1 MLDLSVTPKH
11 GNAGG
16 RYFPHTGHL
25 GVSPVVVQGKVATK
39 LPPVCDP
46 LLVKNISLRIK
57 CTEYRTG
64 GAFEGD
70 LQNTLWE
77 QSQLLLAPPDGEKYL
92 NVGDWDQQFKMA
104 IPIEAATQGRSTMC
118 IREYKVVWRME
129 VAIEH
134 KPIHYVGTSITK
146 AFALNLQNHQ
156 APPSRPLSP
165 SPSLYIGSDAY
176 VSNVCLN
183 IPHGVFGPGDSF
195 HVSLV
200 IKPENPSTMVK
211 KVTVVLERLIELV
224 GSKSAGRRD
233 SFNDQ
238 SPPKRRHIHSSRSY
252 SPTQTSR
259 LSSILRRSL
268 SPRPPFHRLQPD
280 PYTLIGPSIQHE
292 GQVIRDKITESS
304 STDMTSGVAGFRCS
318 LPMSLPRRT
327 GKWALG
333 ETHQTGLVSMSYQ
346 LRASITL
353 KGDRRSSPSKT
364 FILPAAPIILI
375 STSITERLNA
385 VAAVEHKRKK
395 LGSLGKGLYLHG
407 ENSSIVDSRNPIH
420 RQEPLALST
429 VTSVA
434 TNIKPILLS
443 PDKSQHP
450 PPQSISFSFPSPP
463 QRSPTVSSLPIQSLL
478 NPESSKSP
486 PNHQLPSPPP
496 TREGPRSL
504 DVIAN
509 PESGSLLH
517 MFHAQGSGRRISS
530 TTSEEEEVQPSR
542 SRQKLRAEPPTTI
555 AEFEWPSLPS
565 LDTLGLGLPHVP
577 EDQRPRSRPRTAPI
591 HSTFAM
597 SKNGVPPP
605 LSGVFGR
612 PMSGGELGQRPM
624 TSAGTSRD
632 WREEED
638 AATFAFALPK
648 DKEHADT
655 GR

>member
-25 GVSPVVVQGKVATK
+25 GVSPVVVQGRVATK

-46 LLVKNISLRIK
+46 LLVKSISLRIK

-77 QSQLLLAPPDGEKYL
+77 QSQLLLAPPNGEKYI

-156 APPSRPLSP
+156 APPLRPLSP
-165 SPSLYIGSDAY
+165 IPSLYIGSDAY
-176 VSNVCLN
+176 VSEVRLCV
-183 IPHGVFGPGDSF
+183 PHGVFGPGDSF
-195 HVSLV
+195 HVALQ
-200 IKPENPSTMVK
+200 IKPENPTTMIK
-211 KVTVVLERLIELV
+211 KVTVVLERLITLV
-224 GSKSAGRRD
+224 DTKSASRRD

-238 SPPKRRHIHSSRSY
+238 LPPKRRHMHSSRSY
-252 SPTQTSR
+252 SPTQSSK

-268 SPRPPFHRLQPD
+268 SPRPPFHRLRPD
-280 PYTLIGPSIQHE
+280 LHPLIDHSVQRE
-292 GQVIRDKITESS
+292 GQVIRDKITESASTEMS
-304 STDMTSGVAGFRCS
+304 SEGAGFWCS

-333 ETHQTGLVSMSYQ
+333 ETHQTGLVSISYQ
-346 LRASITL
+346 LRASITF
-353 KGDRRSSPSKT
+353 KGDRRTSPSET
-364 FILPAAPIILI
+364 FVLPAVPVIVI
-375 STSITERLNA
+375 STSTAERLDA
-385 VAAVEHKRKK
+385 VAAAQPKRKK

-407 ENSSIVDSRNPIH
+407 ENSSILDSESPLLS
-420 RQEPLALST
+420 QEPPALSP
-429 VTSVA
+429 VSGVA
-434 TNIKPILLS
+434 TDIKPILLP

-463 QRSPTVSSLPIQSLL
+463 QRSPTVSSLPIHSLL
-478 NPESSKSP
+478 NPETSKSP
-486 PNHQLPSPPP
+486 PNHQLLSPPP
-496 TREGPRSL
+496 TRQGPSSL
-504 DVIAN
+504 AEVTD
-509 PESGSLLH
+509 PESGSLLQL
-517 MFHAQGSGRRISS
+517 FHVQGSGRRIST

-542 SRQKLRAEPPTTI
+542 SRQKLRAELPTTI
-555 AEFEWPSLPS
+555 AGFEWPSLPS
-565 LDTLGLGLPHVP
+565 LDALGMGLPHVP
-577 EDQRPRSRPRTAPI
+577 EDHRPRSRPRTAPI
-591 HSTFAM
+591 HSAFAI
-597 SKNGVPPP
+597 SKNDIPPP
-605 LSGVFGR
+605 LSGRFGR
-612 PMSGGELGQRPM
+612 TMSGGELQQRPV
-624 TSAGTSRD
+624 TSAGASRS
-632 WREEED
+632 WRKDKD
-638 AATFAFALPK
+638 AATFAFALPE
-648 DKEHADT
+648 DKEHTDM
-655 GR
+655 GG

>member
-1 MLDLSVTPKH
+1 M
-11 GNAGG
+11 
-16 RYFPHTGHL
+16 
-25 GVSPVVVQGKVATK
+25 VVQGKVATK

-46 LLVKNISLRIK
+46 LLVKSISLRIK

-129 VAIEH
+129 VVIEH

-156 APPSRPLSP
+156 APPLRPLSP
-165 SPSLYIGSDAY
+165 SPSLCIGSDAY
-176 VSNVCLN
+176 VSEACLN
-183 IPHGVFGPGDSF
+183 VPHGVFGPGDSF
-195 HVSLV
+195 HVALL
-200 IKPENPSTMVK
+200 IKPENPTTMVK

-224 GSKSAGRRD
+224 DSKSASRRD
-233 SFNDQ
+233 SFNDR
-238 SPPKRRHIHSSRSY
+238 SPSKRRHVHSSRSY

-259 LSSILRRSL
+259 LTSILRRSL
-268 SPRPPFHRLQPD
+268 SPRPPFHRLQSD
-280 PYTLIGPSIQHE
+280 PHTSVGPSVQHE

-304 STDMTSGVAGFRCS
+304 TTDMTSGGAGFRCS

-353 KGDRRSSPSKT
+353 KGVRRSSPSKT
-364 FILPAAPIILI
+364 FILPTAPITLI
-375 STSITERLNA
+375 STSTTERLDA
-385 VAAVEHKRKK
+385 VAAAEHKRKK

-407 ENSSIVDSRNPIH
+407 ENSSIVDSRDPVH
-420 RQEPLALST
+420 PEEPPALST
-429 VTSVA
+429 VIGVA
-434 TNIKPILLS
+434 TNIKPILP

-450 PPQSISFSFPSPP
+450 PPQSISFSFPSPS
-463 QRSPTVSSLPIQSLL
+463 QRSPTVRSLPIQSLL
-478 NPESSKSP
+478 NPETSKSSS
-486 PNHQLPSPPP
+486 NHQLPSPPP
-496 TREGPRSL
+496 TRQGPSSL
-504 DVIAN
+504 DVVTD
-509 PESGSLLH
+509 PESGSLLRL
-517 MFHAQGSGRRISS
+517 FHVQGSGRRIST

-577 EDQRPRSRPRTAPI
+577 EDHRPRSRPRTAPI

-605 LSGVFGR
+605 LSGAFGG
-612 PMSGGELGQRPM
+612 PMSGDQLGQRPM
-624 TSAGTSRD
+624 TSAGASRG

-638 AATFAFALPK
+638 AATFAFALPE
-648 DKEHADT
+648 DKGHIDM
-655 GR
+655 RR